1 MTEVLQV
8 VIGGPAAA
16 MPLSDPYLADVIDLL
31 QTVDNVMWQIRAAE
45 IVRRGL
51 QIGRRDPRGY
61 GQGYPPPPDEP
72 TRRVGRELLHRVR
85 REIEDKPAGLARLTR
100 ISMASPLVADLAVT
114 GMSGAGII
122 SATVYLFK
130 HPDQIGAWFPKLQT
144 SWWKGREEALKAKQS
159 FEKLRDAGVEMRQL
173 ED

>member
-16 MPLSDPYLADVIDLL
+16 MPLSDPYLADVLDLL
-31 QTVDNVMWQIRAAE
+31 QTVDTVMWQIRAAE
-45 IVRRGL
+45 IIRQGMDLSRGRSQVYVPDLLSGRMPREVRN
-51 QIGRRDPRGY
+51 
-61 GQGYPPPPDEP
+61 
-72 TRRVGRELLHRVR
+72 RVR
-85 REIEDKPAGLARLTR
+85 RAIEDKPPGLARINR
-100 ISMASPLVADLAVT
+100 ISMASPLVADLVVG

-122 SATVYLFK
+122 SATVYLFR

>member
-16 MPLSDPYLADVIDLL
+16 IPLSDPYLADVLDLL
-31 QTVDNVMWQIRAAE
+31 QTVDSVMWQIRAAE
-45 IVRRGL
+45 IIRRGMDL
-51 QIGRRDPRGY
+51 PRGY
-61 GQGYPPPPDEP
+61 PRRLTQVYVPPPPDEP
-72 TRRVGRELLHRVR
+72 PGRIPREVR
-85 REIEDKPAGLARLTR
+85 NRMQREIEDKPPGLARITR
-100 ISMASPLVADLAVT
+100 IS
-114 GMSGAGII
+114 
-122 SATVYLFK
+122 K
-130 HPDQIGAWFPKLQT
+130 T